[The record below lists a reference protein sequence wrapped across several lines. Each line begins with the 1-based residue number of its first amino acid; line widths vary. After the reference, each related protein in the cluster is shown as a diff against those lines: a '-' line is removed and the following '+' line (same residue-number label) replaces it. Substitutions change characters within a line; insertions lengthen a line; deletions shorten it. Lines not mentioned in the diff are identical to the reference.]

1 MNSFITKLILLLC
14 FCIAILI
21 QLFILLYYYTNPL
34 PHSAAV
40 DIAELGTQEAYDPHT
55 PPLYRDIDISQL
67 RIWRESSA
75 DSLDTLLRA
84 SALLPRIKLI
94 VRMKTPNPEVFRN
107 YIAPVG
113 LPVVFTDMIRH
124 SVLKKWN
131 WGYIRSKYGQLQF
144 GDVRQGNYTDEKSSS
159 GKKHINRVKMSIKD
173 FVDIITGLREAREG
187 EELVYFAKKG
197 LISAQ
202 EFGQEIG
209 YPPFYGDPENCFL
222 TPSVWMGM
230 PGTYTQGHF
239 DSKDNFVYQIIGRK
253 RWTLFSP
260 QDHHFLYIVSTKGSL
275 EWSSALETL
284 GTPDKTKFPLFEN
297 ANPIQVTLNPGEVLY
312 LPRGWVH
319 AVENME
325 PSFMLNLWR
334 NGPAEILKLWSRKAE
349 KQIDKNCPSISS

>member
-1 MNSFITKLILLLC
+1 MKLVLLLC
-14 FCIAILI
+14 FCTAVVI
-21 QLFILLYYYTNPL
+21 QLIILLYYYTNPL
-34 PHSAAV
+34 PYSIQFDLTEPTAQ
-40 DIAELGTQEAYDPHT
+40 DTYDPHT
-55 PPLYRDIDISQL
+55 PPLYRDIDLSQL
-67 RIWRESSA
+67 RRWRGSSA
-75 DSLDTLLRA
+75 DSLDTLQRA

-94 VRMKTPNPEVFRN
+94 ARMQTPSPEVFSN

-113 LPVVFTDMIRH
+113 LPVVFTDMI
-124 SVLKKWN
+124 SQGVLSKWS
-131 WGYIRSKYGQLQF
+131 WEYIRSKYGHLQF
-144 GDVRQGNYTDEKSSS
+144 GDVRQGNYTDEKSAS

-173 FVDIITGLREAREG
+173 FVDIVTGLREAREQ

-202 EFGQEIG
+202 EFDQEIG
-209 YPPFYGDPENCFL
+209 YPPFYGDAENCFL

-239 DSKDNFVYQIIGRK
+239 DSKDNFVYQIIGSK

-260 QDHHFLYIVSTKGSL
+260 QDHHFLYLVNMKGSL

-297 ANPIQVTLNPGEVLY
+297 ANPIQVTLHAGEVLY

-319 AVENME
+319 AVENLE
-325 PSFMLNLWR
+325 PAFMFNLWR
-334 NGPAEILKLWSRKAE
+334 NGPAEILKLWSPKAQ
-349 KQIDKNCPSISS
+349 KQIEKNCPRV

>member
-1 MNSFITKLILLLC
+1 MKLFLLFIFCIAVLIQLLILL
-14 FCIAILI
+14 
-21 QLFILLYYYTNPL
+21 FIYTNP
-34 PHSAAV
+34 PPYSIEV
-40 DIAELGTQEAYDPHT
+40 DLAELSVQETYDSHK

-67 RIWRESSA
+67 RRWRENSA

-94 VRMKTPNPEVFRN
+94 TRMQTPSPEVFSN

-113 LPVVFTDMIRH
+113 LPVVFTDMI
-124 SVLKKWN
+124 SKDVLSRWN
-131 WGYIRSKYGQLQF
+131 WEHIRSKYGHLQF
-144 GDVRQGNYTDEKSSS
+144 GDVRQGNYTDEKTAS

-173 FVDIITGLREAREG
+173 FVDIISGLREAREE

-197 LISAQ
+197 LISTQ
-202 EFGQEIG
+202 EFRQEIG
-209 YPPFYGDPENCFL
+209 YPPFYGDAENCFL

-239 DSKDNFVYQIIGRK
+239 DSKDNFVYQMIGRK

-260 QDHHFLYIVSTKGSL
+260 QDHHFLYLVNTKGSL
-275 EWSSALETL
+275 EWSSALGAL

-297 ANPIQVTLNPGEVLY
+297 ANPIQVTLNAGEVLY

-319 AVENME
+319 AVENLE
-325 PSFMLNLWR
+325 PAFMFNLWR
-334 NGPAEILKLWSRKAE
+334 VGPAEILKLWSPRAQ
-349 KQIDKNCPSISS
+349 KQIEKNCPSIS